1 VKKSS
6 LICSALICGTLA
18 MAPAITFAQT
28 GSAPAASGQ
37 SGTAAP
43 VHHTAAAAGTTATH
57 TDPALLHPATLKAQ
71 APAEYDVKFT
81 TTAGDFVVHVK
92 RDSAPL
98 GADRFWNLVKHGFFN
113 NAAFFRVVP
122 GFVVQFGLNANPAVN
137 KAWDNAKFQDDPVKD
152 SNHAGT
158 LTFATAGPNTRTTQL
173 FINLAENP
181 RLDGMGF
188 SPFGT
193 VTSGM
198 DVIQK
203 IYAGYGEQPDQEQI
217 TEHGAAY
224 LTKNFP
230 KLDVIKATVVT
241 SPLPAAPVHHTTTPA
256 AKKPAAAAAPSN
268 Q

>member
-1 VKKSS
+1 MKKSS
-6 LICSALICGTLA
+6 LIYSALICGTLA
-18 MAPAITFAQT
+18 IAPAITFAQT

-92 RDSAPL
+92 SDSAPL

-173 FINLAENP
+173 FINFGNNSF
-181 RLDGMGF
+181 LDGQGF
-188 SPFGT
+188 SPFGQ
-193 VTSGM
+193 VTKGM
-198 DVIQK
+198 DVALK
-203 IYAGYGEQPDQEQI
+203 LHSGYGERPDQGAI
-217 TEHGAAY
+217 TTQGKTY
-224 LTKNFP
+224 LEKNFP
-230 KLDVIKATVVT
+230 NLDTIQ
-241 SPLPAAPVHHTTTPA
+241 STTIL
-256 AKKPAAAAAPSN
+256 
-268 Q
+268 

>member
-1 VKKSS
+1 MR
-6 LICSALICGTLA
+6 TLFTS
-18 MAPAITFAQT
+18 IVLCTTLLAQT
-28 GSAPAASGQ
+28 PASKSAASKSATSKTGTASKTGTPAAARPSLLNPA
-37 SGTAAP
+37 SMHAKAP
-43 VHHTAAAAGTTATH
+43 
-57 TDPALLHPATLKAQ
+57 DLYKAQ
-71 APAEYDVKFT
+71 FT
-81 TTAGDFVVHVK
+81 TTRGDFVVEVH
-92 RDSAPL
+92 REWAPL
-98 GADRFWNLVKHGFFN
+98 GADRFYNLVKNGYFT

-122 GFVVQFGLNANPAVN
+122 GFIVQFGLNANPAVN
-137 KAWDNAKFQDDPVKD
+137 KAWDNAKFADDPVKD

-193 VTSGM
+193 ITSGM
-198 DVIQK
+198 DVVEK

-224 LTKNFP
+224 LTKSFP
-230 KLDVIKATVVT
+230 KLDVIKATVIT

-268 Q
+268 

>member
-1 VKKSS
+1 MKKSS
-6 LICSALICGTLA
+6 ILYSALICGTLA
-18 MAPAITFAQT
+18 IAPAITFAQT
-28 GSAPAASGQ
+28 GSAPAAGKT
-37 SGTAAP
+37 GTTAP
-43 VHHTAAAAGTTATH
+43 VHHTATAGTGTATH

-71 APAEYDVKFT
+71 APAEYDVKFVT
-81 TTAGDFVVHVK
+81 SAGDFVVHVK

-188 SPFGT
+188 SPFAT

-198 DVIQK
+198 DVVQK

-224 LTKNFP
+224 LTKSFP
-230 KLDVIKATVVT
+230 KLDVIKATVIT

-256 AKKPAAAAAPSN
+256 AKKPAAAVAPSN

>member
-1 VKKSS
+1 VKSS
-6 LICSALICGTLA
+6 LIYSALICGTLA
-18 MAPAITFAQT
+18 IAPAITFAQT
-28 GSAPAASGQ
+28 GSAPATGGQ
-37 SGTAAP
+37 SKTAAP
-43 VHHTAAAAGTTATH
+43 VHHTAAAGTTATH

-71 APAEYDVKFT
+71 APAEYDVKFVT
-81 TTAGDFVVHVK
+81 SAGDFVVHVK

-137 KAWDNAKFQDDPVKD
+137 KAWDNAKFPDDPVKD

-188 SPFGT
+188 SPFAT

-217 TEHGAAY
+217 TAHGAAY
-224 LTKNFP
+224 LTKSFP
-230 KLDVIKATVVT
+230 KLDVIKATVIT
-241 SPLPAAPVHHTTTPA
+241 SPLPATPVHHTTPA

>member
-1 VKKSS
+1 MK
-6 LICSALICGTLA
+6 IIYSALICGALA
-18 MAPAITFAQT
+18 IAPAITFAQT
-28 GSAPAASGQ
+28 GGAAAPSGQ
-37 SGTAAP
+37 AAAKPATAP
-43 VHHTAAAAGTTATH
+43 VHHTAAAGTTATR

-71 APAEYDVKFT
+71 SPAEYDVKFVT
-81 TTAGDFVVHVK
+81 SAGDFVVHVK

-137 KAWDNAKFQDDPVKD
+137 KAWDSAKFADDPVKD

-188 SPFGT
+188 SPFAT

-198 DVIQK
+198 DVVQK

-224 LTKNFP
+224 LTKSFP
-230 KLDVIKATVVT
+230 KLDVIKATVIT
-241 SPLPAAPVHHTTTPA
+241 SPLPAAPVHHTAP
-256 AKKPAAAAAPSN
+256 AAPSN
-268 Q
+268 